1 MPLTHQATVKIE
13 SSSSVRADA
22 KVIRGP
28 QSWTFIYIVLTFA
41 AAIELSM
48 IPLLVDAPW
57 NTILCV
63 AIVALTIYLFLF
75 NGWFQNKLIGV
86 KGWYE
91 GKAR

>member
-1 MPLTHQATVKIE
+1 
-13 SSSSVRADA
+13 
-22 KVIRGP
+22 
-28 QSWTFIYIVLTFA
+28 
-41 AAIELSM
+41 M